1 MTTVGGAQ
9 GYKTDNP
16 AFAQLANQ
24 CDNTSMQKPLILAV
38 NVLAVGLILL
48 GSCPCATNSRG
59 GQSTDSGRKSAESS
73 GSEDASNTAAKT
85 ATSGHGEDRG
95 SSRL

>member
-1 MTTVGGAQ
+1 MKSPPGSDIEERSLARCGGLGMTTVGGAQ
-9 GYKTDNP
+9 GYKTGNP

-48 GSCPCATNSRG
+48 GTPKRNNLPRRVANRLRPQT
-59 GQSTDSGRKSAESS
+59 RK
-73 GSEDASNTAAKT
+73 
-85 ATSGHGEDRG
+85 
-95 SSRL
+95 RLR